1 METKRVFLTREGLR
15 KAEEEL
21 AALVS
26 VRRPEVAERIRIA
39 RSFGELSENT
49 EYIEAKNEQALVEGR
64 IVTLEDMLNHAVLIE
79 DEERAKGVVALGAHV
94 VVVTDDGEEAYDIVG
109 ATEADPMHGLISNES
124 PLGRALVGHKA
135 GATVEWEAPAGRSTV
150 TIKKVR

>member
-1 METKRVFLTREGLR
+1 METKRVFLTREGLK
-15 KAEEEL
+15 KAETEL
-21 AALVS
+21 AELVS
-26 VRRPEVAERIRIA
+26 VRRPEVAERIRLA

-64 IVTLEDMLNHAVLIE
+64 IATLEDQLNHAVLIE
-79 DEERAKGVVALGAHV
+79 EEERAKGVADLGAHV
-94 VVVTDDGEEAYDIVG
+94 VVVTEDGEEAYDIVG
-109 ATEADPMHGLISNES
+109 ATEADPMRGLISNES

-135 GATVEWEAPAGRSTV
+135 GETVEWEAPVGRSTV

>member
-1 METKRVFLTREGLR
+1 METKRVFLTRDGLR

-26 VRRPEVAERIRIA
+26 VRRPEVAERIRLA
-39 RSFGELSENT
+39 RSFGELAENT

-64 IVTLEDMLNHAVLIE
+64 IVTLEDLLNHAVLIE

-94 VVVTDDGEEAYDIVG
+94 VVVTDDWEEAYDIVG
-109 ATEADPMHGLISNES
+109 ATEADPMRGLISNES

-135 GATVEWEAPAGRSTV
+135 GETVEWEAPVGRSTV